1 MYLKLDC
8 ISLPMGSYDIKL
20 LAVAYWWYKQSI
32 HGKNPYNCR
41 EVKHFCH
48 GFIIYIYIYIY
59 INKIKKS

>member
-20 LAVAYWWYKQSI
+20 LVVVYWWYKQSI

-41 EVKHFCH
+41 GKTFLSWFHN
-48 GFIIYIYIYIY
+48 IYIYIYI
-59 INKIKKS
+59 